1 MALWLV
7 DMTGERGIQAGAL
20 GGAIAALTMGLIL
33 MVRLALFLAR
43 QSLPVSNTIA
53 VIIVLTALIAL
64 AFITAWR
71 LLHRRGLVAVAISL
85 GVTISMLTLSLYFSG
100 IGWTALYLA
109 IVAWGLT
116 NGMRAA
122 RAAQHNPRLDAE
134 KLEGIFE

>member
-1 MALWLV
+1 MAFRLV

-100 IGWTALYLA
+100 VGWTTLYLA
-109 IVAWGLT
+109 IVASGLA

-122 RAAQHNPRLDAE
+122 RAAQYNPLFDRE